1 MNDIT
6 TNPAAAGI
14 QLMPASIISELWH
27 AKKLIIINFVVVSFL
42 AAGFSL
48 LLPVWYKS
56 SATVLPPS
64 AGGGEILIGGA
75 GAANALSALGFGGA
89 SEEIN
94 NYITILK
101 SRSLREAVIREFNLM
116 EKYKAKTIESA
127 LMRLDSKID
136 LEVTDEGALM
146 FSILDRDSLRAK
158 LMADAILRELGA
170 TTISLG
176 TRAGQRN
183 RRFLYSRIISVKEE
197 LAKVEQGVREFTAR
211 YGTFDLPTQLAVVIE
226 QMVQM
231 EIMLAEAEIEYN
243 VASASLDEKHPRLDL
258 LRVQRDETRVKM
270 EELILGK
277 GESNLL
283 LNFQELPD
291 MAVEYAR
298 LTRDAEILGALLE
311 FLYPQ
316 YEQARL
322 QEAKDEPTL
331 LALDYPRVPQK
342 KDKPKRAVIVL
353 TCGLFSLLISSVW
366 VVVSPQLQ
374 LAKPRERQ
382 AERQDSVT

>member
-1 MNDIT
+1 MNDT
-6 TNPAAAGI
+6 ATNPAAAGI
-14 QLMPASIISELWH
+14 QFMPASIISELWH
-27 AKKLIIINFVVVSFL
+27 AKRLIIINFVVVSFL

-64 AGGGEILIGGA
+64 AGGGEILIGGV
-75 GAANALSALGFGGA
+75 GAANPLSALGFGGA

-101 SRSLREAVIREFNLM
+101 SRRLREIIIREFNLM
-116 EKYKAKTIESA
+116 EKYKTKTIESA
-127 LMRLDSKID
+127 LERLDSKID

-146 FSILDRDSLRAK
+146 FSILDRDSLQAK

-176 TRAGQRN
+176 TRTGQRN
-183 RRFLYSRIISVKEE
+183 RRFIHSRIVSVKEE
-197 LAKVEQGVREFTAR
+197 LAGVEQAMLDFTAR
-211 YGTFDLPTQLAVVIE
+211 YGTFDLPTQLATVVE
-226 QMVQM
+226 QIIQM
-231 EIMLAEAEIEYN
+231 EIALADAEIEYDI
-243 VASASLDEKHPRLDL
+243 ASASLNEKHPQLEF
-258 LRVQRDETRVKM
+258 LRIQRDKIKAKVEDLM
-270 EELILGK
+270 AGK
-277 GESNLL
+277 GKSNLL
-283 LNFQELPD
+283 PNLKELPEVT
-291 MAVEYAR
+291 VEYAR
-298 LTRDAEILGALLE
+298 LIRDIEILSALLE

-342 KDKPKRAVIVL
+342 KDKPKRAVVVL

-366 VVVSPQLQ
+366 VVVRPQLQ
-374 LAKPRERQ
+374 LTKPRERQ
-382 AERQDSVT
+382 DSMI

>member
-1 MNDIT
+1 MNDTT

-14 QLMPASIISELWH
+14 QFMPASIISELWH

-64 AGGGEILIGGA
+64 AVGGEILIGGA

-101 SRSLREAVIREFNLM
+101 SRRLREAVIREFNLM

-127 LMRLDSKID
+127 LKRLDSKID

-146 FSILDRDSLRAK
+146 FSILDRDSLQAK

-183 RRFLYSRIISVKEE
+183 RRFINSRIVSVKEE
-197 LAKVEQGVREFTAR
+197 LAGVEQAMRDFTAR
-211 YGTFDLPTQLAVVIE
+211 YGTFDLPTQLASVVE
-226 QMVQM
+226 QMIQM
-231 EIMLAEAEIEYN
+231 EVALADAEIEYDI
-243 VASASLDEKHPRLDL
+243 AAASLNEKHPRLDF
-258 LRVQRDETRVKM
+258 LRIQRDEIGAKVEDLM
-270 EELILGK
+270 AGK
-277 GESNLL
+277 GKSNLL
-283 LNFQELPD
+283 PNLKELPD
-291 MAVEYAR
+291 VAVEYAR
-298 LTRDAEILGALLE
+298 LTRDIGILSALLE

-353 TCGLFSLLISSVW
+353 ACGLFSLLISSVW
-366 VVVSPQLQ
+366 IAVRPQLQ
-374 LAKPRERQ
+374 LTKPR
-382 AERQDSVT
+382 ERQDSVT